1 MKNLIN
7 LESKRVD
14 FVVYPGFK
22 ALEAIGTMS
31 VFEYA
36 NLHLAQQG
44 RPQGYQL
51 NIVSVTAGPVPSD
64 TQMVLEA
71 SGAVSVDDLPHTAI
85 IIGARQIEQALELS
99 LIHISEPTRRTPIS
113 YAVF

>member
-51 NIVSVTAGPVPSD
+51 S
-64 TQMVLEA
+64 
-71 SGAVSVDDLPHTAI
+71 
-85 IIGARQIEQALELS
+85 QAL
-99 LIHISEPTRRTPIS
+99 
-113 YAVF
+113 